1 MVCPACGAAVAG
13 EVHFCPKCGAQ
24 VLAAQPVYAA
34 YPQPPML
41 RPVPRVQRNLQTL
54 GILWC
59 VFGAYRILGG
69 LTGMFVL
76 RMVTLRGFGGG
87 GWPFNN
93 QYHGAFGPT
102 WLGALLPVI
111 AVYTVCVAALALL
124 VGYSL
129 LTRRPWGRTL
139 GIVVGILTLLKPLL
153 GTALGIY
160 TLWVLA
166 PAASGDEYDAIAD
179 RS

>member
-1 MVCPACGAAVAG
+1 M
-13 EVHFCPKCGAQ
+13 
-24 VLAAQPVYAA
+24 AAQPVYAA
-34 YPQPPML
+34 YPQPPMPML
-41 RPVPRVQRNLQTL
+41 VPRVQRNLQTL

-69 LTGMFVL
+69 LAGMFVL

-87 GWPFNN
+87 GGGWPFNN
-93 QYHGAFGPT
+93 HYHGTFGPP
-102 WLGALLPVI
+102 WLGALLPLI

-139 GIVVGILTLLKPLL
+139 AIVVGILTLLKPLL

-166 PAASGDEYDAIAD
+166 PSASGDEYEAIAD